1 MSTHTGYFIQ
11 PELPQVVRDMSYC
24 YEKAEAV
31 SWWIQLNMRRAIGR
45 GKGTNAA
52 RRVARMEAEFQAAQ
66 DALADQ
72 MAATEDNFQQQPN

>member
-24 YEKAEAV
+24 YKKAEAV

-52 RRVARMEAEFQAAQ
+52 RRVARMEAE
-66 DALADQ
+66 LIQ
-72 MAATEDNFQQQPN
+72 MREGKEGIIVVTQ